1 MRCTPSVQIRY
12 ALKPRFRKK
21 THLAL
26 HVHGGLSFQTS
37 ERTCAIKRSPK
48 DNSRTIGLDAII
60 WHFQRI
66 WTQTG
71 WWTHNAECQI
81 RHNNEDG
88 PLYGHRYL
96 SCNRINAE
104 RSDQL
109 NSKCYISS
117 LLHDSIAPVIHDTAA
132 TMIWNSFPSPTRS
145 FQTPYS
151 FRKDRKIHSFQSAFW
166 AAVCKTVRPVLSDRC
181 LSCL

>member
-1 MRCTPSVQIRY
+1 MQRHAIIEAVGNLMRCTPSVQIRY

-71 WWTHNAECQI
+71 WWTHMQNVKYDI
-81 RHNNEDG
+81 TMKTD
-88 PLYGHRYL
+88 RYMV
-96 SCNRINAE
+96 IV
-104 RSDQL
+104 
-109 NSKCYISS
+109 ISRA
-117 LLHDSIAPVIHDTAA
+117 IA
-132 TMIWNSFPSPTRS
+132 
-145 FQTPYS
+145 
-151 FRKDRKIHSFQSAFW
+151 
-166 AAVCKTVRPVLSDRC
+166 
-181 LSCL
+181 